1 MAEQT
6 KRTVGI
12 IGAGPAGMSA
22 AWDFAA
28 AGYDVTIYEA
38 EGTPGGLAG
47 GFKDPS
53 WDWSLEKFYHHWFE
67 TDADIFK
74 LADEM
79 GVRDKLVFP
88 RPKTSYWIDGKILR
102 SEISPSAI
110 FLPLAPLAKIR
121 FGLAGLFLKFTPD
134 WKSLERVTA
143 HEWFERYMGRGGY
156 DKFFRPLL
164 IGKFG
169 DEYKKINMAWMWARI
184 HARSLRLG
192 TFEGG
197 FQAFLDLF
205 AEKLRGRGVSFHFNT
220 PVEQIGQANGKPTL
234 TANGETRT
242 FDAVLST
249 ASPGLMLKL
258 TPDLRETPYG
268 KQAAEL
274 KSMGA
279 VCVVL
284 AVKQQ
289 FLTDGTYWLNLP
301 ATSPDKK
308 ASTFPFLA
316 LVEHTNWM
324 EREHYNGDRIL
335 YLGDYV
341 PRDHEYFTMTDDE
354 MVERFI
360 ASLPKINPN
369 FSPDWIRK
377 SWVFRAPYA
386 QPIPYVNQSE
396 RIPPLKTPLNDVWW
410 ASMSQ
415 VYPWDRGTNFAV
427 EIGRRVAREMM
438 ASLDG

>member
-1 MAEQT
+1 M
-6 KRTVGI
+6 
-12 IGAGPAGMSA
+12 
-22 AWDFAA
+22 
-28 AGYDVTIYEA
+28 
-38 EGTPGGLAG
+38 
-47 GFKDPS
+47 
-53 WDWSLEKFYHHWFE
+53 
-67 TDADIFK
+67 
-74 LADEM
+74 
-79 GVRDKLVFP
+79 
-88 RPKTSYWIDGKILR
+88 LR
-102 SEISPSAI
+102 
-110 FLPLAPLAKIR
+110 
-121 FGLAGLFLKFTPD
+121 
-134 WKSLERVTA
+134 
-143 HEWFERYMGRGGY
+143 
-156 DKFFRPLL
+156 
-164 IGKFG
+164 
-169 DEYKKINMAWMWARI
+169 
-184 HARSLRLG
+184 
-192 TFEGG
+192 
-197 FQAFLDLF
+197 
-205 AEKLRGRGVSFHFNT
+205 
-220 PVEQIGQANGKPTL
+220 
-234 TANGETRT
+234 
-242 FDAVLST
+242 
-249 ASPGLMLKL
+249 L

-268 KQAAEL
+268 KQAADL

-341 PRDHEYFTMTDDE
+341 PRDHEYFTMSDDE
-354 MVERFI
+354 LVERFI
-360 ASLPKINPN
+360 KSLPKINPN

-396 RIPPLKTPLNDVWW
+396 RIPPLKTPLKGVWW

-438 ASLDG
+438 DSLR